1 MSSNSSRAFIA
12 NRLWLIAGSLMMIA
26 GFSPMM
32 AAGVFEWEKLPAMPD
47 AHGFAGVYAGVVTDG
62 SGGDTLLV
70 AGGANF
76 PDKAPW
82 DGGKKVYHQGVF
94 ALPLVEGGGWRK
106 LDQEWPEPVAYGMS
120 VNLGW
125 GRCLFLGGKGI
136 AADGAGEVTLSSVRS
151 VSMAGGTLFVEDLP
165 VLPEGRAEGVA
176 AAVGNLVI
184 VAAGV
189 TDSAGGNDLMTLR
202 SVLALDTSKPR
213 DDWKWEALPWP
224 ESAPGV
230 PARGRM
236 HPACGVRDG
245 KFYLFGGRDFPDP
258 AVSDERA
265 SERILGADFLSDC
278 HAFDVRTRS
287 WRRLADLPCGLS
299 AAPSTAVPVGA
310 THLALLGGVTVEFLR
325 AQIAARP
332 ETNGQGAG
340 HPGFSPE
347 IRVYDTLTNTWAEA
361 GSMPKRVETDHA
373 TNPAGSNWAPVTTPA
388 VLWKGK
394 VIIPTGEVKPGIRS
408 PQVILGKIVG
418 KPVHFGWINWSVVG
432 IYLLGMVG
440 VGWWFMRREAA
451 GSTDAYFR
459 GGQRV
464 PWWVAGLSIFAT
476 MLSALTF
483 MGIPAR
489 AYQTDVTWYIGQLPI
504 LLVVPVVVSCYLPFF
519 RKLDLTSAY
528 EYLER
533 RFNLATR
540 IFASLSFILFHVGR
554 IAIVLYLP
562 ALALAAVSDI
572 QVVPAILMIG
582 VLCVI
587 YTVMGG
593 IEAVVWTDAIQALV
607 LMVGAVLCLV
617 LVLSRIDGGIGHVY
631 EIANADNKLFEN
643 LRWDNFDVMDG
654 TASAVVLFVAF
665 FFNSLV
671 PYTSGQDVVQRY
683 VTTKDI
689 VAARRSLWTT
699 MWMSIL
705 GSMIFFALGIA
716 IYAFYKTHPG
726 QLDPAMAKTD
736 SILPFYIM
744 QQLPVGVSGLII
756 AAIFAAAQST
766 ISSSLNSVATAWIKD
781 FDTRLIRPDRDD
793 ATYLSAAKWV
803 VLVVGIAGTGV
814 ACVMAHSNIESAF
827 KAFNSLIG
835 LTAGALGGLF
845 ALGVFTRRAN
855 GTGALAGAATG
866 FCSVLGLYFS
876 GSDVS
881 GLLYGFIGFAACVV
895 AGYITSLVSG
905 PDRGRELSVHG

>member
-1 MSSNSSRAFIA
+1 MCAFQIK
-12 NRLWLIAGSLMMIA
+12 WLRKAVGGLAIIAGVSHA
-26 GFSPMM
+26 M
-32 AAGVFEWEKLPAMPD
+32 AAGIFEWGKLPAMPD
-47 AHGFAGVYAGVVTDG
+47 PHGVAGVYAGVVGDG
-62 SGGDTLLV
+62 TKGDTLLV
-70 AGGANF
+70 VGGANF
-76 PDKAPW
+76 PGNAPW
-82 DGGKKVYHQGVF
+82 DGGKKEYHDGVF
-94 ALPLVEGGGWRK
+94 ALPLSAGAVWRK
-106 LDQEWPEPVAYGMS
+106 LDQAWPEPVGYGMS
-120 VNLGW
+120 VSLRDGS
-125 GRCLFLGGKGI
+125 GLFMGGKRMDGKGEI
-136 AADGAGEVTLSSVRS
+136 ALASVRV
-151 VSMAGGTLFVEDLP
+151 VSLRDGKLSIQDAP
-165 VLPEGRAEGVA
+165 ALPEDRSEGVA
-176 AAVGNLVI
+176 EVVGDLVI

-189 TDSAGGNDLMTLR
+189 TNSADGKSFRVLQ
-202 SVLALDTSKPR
+202 SALALDTSKPR
-213 DDWKWEALPWP
+213 DEWKWETLPWP
-224 ESAPGV
+224 ESSPGV

-236 HPACGVRDG
+236 YPISGARDG
-245 KFYLFGGRDFPDP
+245 NFYLFGGRDFPDP
-258 AVSDERA
+258 AVPDDQTDER
-265 SERILGADFLSDC
+265 IFGADFLRDAY
-278 HAFDVRTRS
+278 AFDAAKRQ
-287 WRRLADLPCGLS
+287 WRRLADMPHGLS
-299 AAPSTAVPVGA
+299 AAPSTAVPTGA
-310 THLALLGGVTVEFLR
+310 THLAVLGGVPVRFLKE
-325 AQIAARP
+325 QLAARP
-332 ETNGQGAG
+332 ESNGQGAE
-340 HPGFSPE
+340 HPGFPAE
-347 IRVYDTLTNTWAEA
+347 IHVYDTLTNTWAQT
-361 GSMPKRVETDHA
+361 GMMPKKVEADHA
-373 TNPAGSNWAPVTTPA
+373 ANPAGSTWAPVTTRA
-388 VLWKGK
+388 VLWKGS

-408 PQVILGKIVG
+408 PQVLIG
-418 KPVHFGWINWSVVG
+418 KPHSKPAHFGWINWAVVG

-440 VGWWFMRREAA
+440 VGYWFMKREAS
-451 GSTDAYFR
+451 STTEAYFR

-489 AYQTDVTWYIGQLPI
+489 AYQTDVTWYIGQLSI
-504 LLVVPVVVSCYLPFF
+504 LLVVPLVVGFYLPFF

-528 EYLER
+528 EYLEK

-540 IFASLSFILFHVGR
+540 IFASLSFILFHIGR

-572 QVVPAILMIG
+572 GVIPAILMIG

-617 LVLSRIDGGIGHVY
+617 LVVVRLDGGIVQVY

-643 LRWDNFDVMDG
+643 LRWNNFDIMDG
-654 TASAVVLFVAF
+654 TATAVVLFVAF

-689 VAARRSLWTT
+689 GAARCSLWTT
-699 MWMSIL
+699 MWMSVF
-705 GSMIFFALGIA
+705 GSMIFFALGAA

-781 FDTRLIRPDRDD
+781 FDVRLLRPDRDD

-803 VLVVGIAGTGV
+803 VLVIGVAGISV
-814 ACVMAHSNIESAF
+814 ACVMAVSNIESAF
-827 KAFNSLIG
+827 AAFNSLIG

-855 GTGALAGAATG
+855 GRGAVIGALVG
-866 FCSVLGLYFS
+866 FASVLFLYFS
-876 GSDVS
+876 GSKVS
-881 GLLYGFIGFAACVV
+881 GLLYAFIGFAVCFVV
-895 AGYITSLVSG
+895 GYLVSLLTG
-905 PDRGRELSVHG
+905 AERGRELSIHG